1 MSQTT
6 GTLTESLL
14 ELMAL
19 LADELR
25 LVPRGIAALQRQEYL
40 VLGGY
45 REDAMEIVGV
55 EAVVRLVQRVAR
67 GHADEEEDI
76 RSIPTQ
82 AIAGITIP
90 LEELGEGEVVVL
102 DISREAQTC
111 CL

>member
-1 MSQTT
+1 M
-6 GTLTESLL
+6 ESLL

-25 LVPRGIAALQRQEYL
+25 LVPRGIATLQRQEHL

-45 REDAMEIVGV
+45 RKDTTEVEGV
-55 EAVVRLVQRVAR
+55 EAVVRFIQRVVR

-102 DISREAQTC
+102 DIC
-111 CL
+111 

>member
-1 MSQTT
+1 M
-6 GTLTESLL
+6 
-14 ELMAL
+14 
-19 LADELR
+19 
-25 LVPRGIAALQRQEYL
+25 
-40 VLGGY
+40 LGGY

-90 LEELGEGEVVVL
+90 LEEFGEGEVVVL
-102 DISREAQTC
+102 DIC
-111 CL
+111 